1 MSLTTV
7 KVLEAA
13 AEILGGTRE
22 LADHLGISEGLLSR
36 FMADRRVLPDLL
48 LLRAV
53 DVIIADRDGGP
64 PVASELS
71 LQTVQKSTYD
81 D

>member
-1 MSLTTV
+1 VSATTV

-48 LLRAV
+48 LLQAV
-53 DVIIADRDGGP
+53 DIIIADRDCGP
-64 PVASELS
+64 PTADELVVKAI
-71 LQTVQKSTYD
+71 QTHD
-81 D
+81 R